1 MLRYLK
7 VHYLKAK
14 ISAKACYCRGL
25 TDKAGLILINLQYFL
40 SNTEMCASVQ
50 PLSLSYNHCQ
60 SKLAVSLQEEPIYD
74 PVSMISTAGARGSS
88 VATAT
93 QAEADGGTLVYS
105 DVRGDET
112 ALIDT
117 CIVAMPFLETS

>member
-1 MLRYLK
+1 MTKFRLRYLK
-7 VHYLKAK
+7 VHYLQAK
-14 ISAKACYCRGL
+14 ISAKVCYCRGL

-50 PLSLSYNHCQ
+50 
-60 SKLAVSLQEEPIYD
+60 EGPIYD
-74 PVSMISTAGARGSS
+74 SVSMISTAGARGSS

-93 QAEADGGTLVYS
+93 QAEVNGGTLVYP

-117 CIVAMPFLETS
+117 CVVAMPFLETS